1 MERIKVLHL
10 ITHFGY
16 GGALD
21 NTLLTVQRLSRDR
34 YEVHLAAGK
43 LASDNGYTNW
53 EGRAREC
60 SDALFVFPNLLRPIH
75 LSSDL
80 QALQQITDFIR
91 EQNYQ
96 IVHTHC
102 AKAGVLGRLAAR
114 RARVPVIIH
123 TYHSFGWQVAHAF
136 HSSIR
141 KNCLSSAK
149 KWLYVLM
156 ERYGAS
162 LSDALIAVAELSK
175 REALGYKLAP
185 PEKFATI
192 YSGIDLDRFNTG
204 SASRNKLC
212 RSFGLDPNRPI
223 IGTVGRLSIQKAPL
237 DFVSAA
243 KIILQNKPEVQFIM
257 VGDGPLA
264 PEVKKAIGAE
274 QRIKMLGF
282 QDNVPE
288 ILGMLD
294 IFVLSSL
301 WEGLGRALTEAMAM
315 SLPVAA
321 TNVNGVPELVAHGK
335 TGMLSPPREPAQ
347 LVENIIWL
355 LDHPSE
361 AREMGERARERVVS
375 AFGIEMMVEQ
385 IEELY
390 ERLLVEK
397 SVHPVWRADYYA
409 VGSKKSFVH

>member
-21 NTLLTVQRLSRDR
+21 NTLLTVQRLSRER

-43 LASDNGYTNW
+43 LAPPNGYTDW
-53 EGRAREC
+53 EARAREC

-75 LSSDL
+75 LPSDL
-80 QALQQITDFIR
+80 KALQQITDFIR
-91 EQNYQ
+91 EQKYQ

-102 AKAGVLGRLAAR
+102 AKAGVLGRIAAR
-114 RARVPVIIH
+114 RAGVPVVIH
-123 TYHSFGWQVAHAF
+123 TYHSFGWQVAHTFYPAVW
-136 HSSIR
+136 
-141 KNCLSSAK
+141 KNCVSSAK
-149 KWLYVLM
+149 KWLYVLL

-162 LSDALIAVAELSK
+162 LSDALITVADLSK
-175 REALGYKLAP
+175 REALHYNLAP
-185 PEKFATI
+185 PEKFTTI
-192 YSGIDLDRFNTG
+192 YSGIDLDRFCTR

-212 RSFGLDPNRPI
+212 RSFGLNPERPI
-223 IGTVGRLSIQKAPL
+223 IGTVGRLSTQKAPL
-237 DFVSAA
+237 DFVRAA
-243 KIILQNKPEVQFIM
+243 KIILQYKPEVQFIM
-257 VGDGPLA
+257 AGNGPAA
-264 PEVKKAIGAE
+264 PEVEKAIGAE
-274 QRIKMLGF
+274 QRIKKLGF
-282 QDNVPE
+282 QGNVPE

-315 SLPVAA
+315 GLPVAA

-335 TGMLSPPREPAQ
+335 TGMLSPPREPIQ
-347 LVENIIWL
+347 LAANITWL

-361 AREMGERARERVVS
+361 AREMGARARERVLS
-375 AFGIEMMVEQ
+375 AFGIEMMVAQ

-390 ERLLVEK
+390 ERFLAEK
-397 SVHPVWRADYYA
+397 GTHPVSVWRADYSS
-409 VGSKKSFVH
+409 VGIK

>member
-43 LASDNGYTNW
+43 LAPDHGYTDW
-53 EGRAREC
+53 EARAREC
-60 SDALFVFPNLLRPIH
+60 SDALFIFPDLLRPIH
-75 LSSDL
+75 FQRDIR
-80 QALQQITDFIR
+80 ALHQLTDFIR

-102 AKAGVLGRLAAR
+102 AKAGVLGRIAAR
-114 RARVPVIIH
+114 RAEAPIVIH

-136 HSSIR
+136 HSSVW
-141 KNCLSSAK
+141 KNYLSSAK
-149 KWLYVLM
+149 KWLYVLV

-162 LSDALIAVAELSK
+162 LSDALIAVAELGK
-175 REALGYKLAP
+175 REAIGYNLAP
-185 PEKFATI
+185 PEKFTTI
-192 YSGIDLDRFNTG
+192 YSGIDLDRFNTR
-204 SASRNKLC
+204 SAGRNKLC
-212 RSFGLDPNRPI
+212 RSLGLDPDRPI
-223 IGTVGRLSIQKAPL
+223 VGTVGRLSIQKAPL

-243 KIILQNKPEVQFIM
+243 KSILQNKPEVQFII

-264 PEVKKAIGAE
+264 PKVAKAIGAE

-282 QDNVPE
+282 RNNVPE
-288 ILGMLD
+288 ILGVLD

-315 SLPVAA
+315 TLPVVA
-321 TNVNGVPELVAHGK
+321 TNVNGVPELVTHGK

-347 LVENIIWL
+347 LAANVMWL
-355 LDHPSE
+355 LDHPNE
-361 AREMGERARERVVS
+361 AREMSECAKERVVS
-375 AFGIEMMVEQ
+375 AFSIESMVEQ
-385 IEELY
+385 VEELY

-397 SVHPVWRADYYA
+397 GVHPVWRADYSA
-409 VGSKKSFVH
+409 VGSK

>member
-1 MERIKVLHL
+1 MERVKVLHL

-43 LASDNGYTNW
+43 LASDNGYTDW
-53 EGRAREC
+53 EARAREC
-60 SDALFVFPNLLRPIH
+60 SDALFVFPDLLRPIH
-75 LSSDL
+75 FQRDIR
-80 QALQQITDFIR
+80 ALHQLTDFIR

-102 AKAGVLGRLAAR
+102 AKAGVLGRIAAR
-114 RARVPVIIH
+114 RAEVPIVIH

-136 HSSIR
+136 HSSVW
-141 KNCLSSAK
+141 KNYLSSAK
-149 KWLYVLM
+149 KWLYVLA

-162 LSDALIAVAELSK
+162 LSDALIAVAELNK
-175 REALGYKLAP
+175 REAIDYNLAL
-185 PEKFATI
+185 PEKITTI
-192 YSGIDLDRFNTG
+192 YSGIDLDRFNTP
-204 SASRNKLC
+204 SASRGKLC
-212 RSFGLDPNRPI
+212 RSFGLDPDRPI
-223 IGTVGRLSIQKAPL
+223 IGTIGRLSIQKAPL
-237 DFVSAA
+237 DFVEAA
-243 KIILQNKPEVQFIM
+243 QLVLQHKPEVQFVM

-264 PEVKKAIGAE
+264 PEVERAIGAE
-274 QRIKMLGF
+274 QRIKKLGF
-282 QDNVPE
+282 RDNVPE

-315 SLPVAA
+315 SLPIAA

-335 TGMLSPPREPAQ
+335 TGVLSPPGEPAQ
-347 LVENIIWL
+347 LAVNIMWL

-361 AREMGERARERVVS
+361 AREMSECARERVVS
-375 AFGIEMMVEQ
+375 AFGMESMVEQ

-390 ERLLVEK
+390 ERLLAEK
-397 SVHPVWRADYYA
+397 GAQPVWRADYSA
-409 VGSKKSFVH
+409 VGSK